1 MKTQIKTSPIHI
13 FWITLIQG
21 LLAGITINAV
31 AGFGE
36 ELGWRSFLLKE
47 LAYTGFW
54 KSSIIIGFI
63 WGVWHALLVIQGHT
77 YPQHPIEGL
86 FMMIIFCILFSPI
99 FNYIRLKSK
108 SVITTVIMH
117 GSLNGTA
124 GLPLLIIKGGNDLT
138 VGVTGAAGLIT
149 LLIINFTILVFN
161 NRGIKEE
168 LYKLNLGI

>member
-13 FWITLIQG
+13 FWITLIQC

-124 GLPLLIIKGGNDLT
+124 GLPLLIIKGGRFNCWSHWSSWFNHF
-138 VGVTGAAGLIT
+138 
-149 LLIINFTILVFN
+149 INNQLHYISF
-161 NRGIKEE
+161 
-168 LYKLNLGI
+168 